1 VHAVGLHNLTHMH
14 QLAQQP
20 RGPRRFYAGHT
31 VTGLSGRQM
40 VTDRAYPADPL
51 CDLRHLKIRTA
62 LAELLQAAEFVHME
76 KSLFHTALVVQMDRH
91 PRMTLDPRHRF
102 YGYFSSTHIS
112 HLL

>member
-1 VHAVGLHNLTHMH
+1 
-14 QLAQQP
+14 
-20 RGPRRFYAGHT
+20 
-31 VTGLSGRQM
+31 
-40 VTDRAYPADPL
+40 
-51 CDLRHLKIRTA
+51 
-62 LAELLQAAEFVHME
+62 ME